1 MPTDPLPLLKETAS
15 EIERAG
21 AENVYST
28 TSGAWVR
35 EFGAELEKFEPF
47 ATIAAGWLVGPRGGG
62 RIGAGVSG
70 LWVWHRLLAGADPE
84 TVLAKA
90 TAAVAQNSYEA
101 WDIRPARGITVGGR
115 IDIEPTNFPSWDV
128 EPVRERSRVPPPV
141 AFLCRGVDLPIS
153 RNREIAFGEDAFDEM
168 LPQDTAALVQTFVV
182 EPALIPID
190 ADRSMSHLS
199 DAWEKRNAFAKR
211 HRLALGLMSG
221 GPVDMPITYCLGTKD
236 NILSSEDGI
245 FGTPRAPIF
254 SPSKEVD
261 IIRMLATVDLL
272 GLMEK
277 PKALELSIDRL
288 MRSRLSRT
296 TEDRIIDL
304 GMAAEIVLMHV
315 ASGGGDGKGEITNK
329 MSARAAW
336 LLGKDVDDRI
346 RIADATRDLY
356 SARSK
361 VVHTGEA
368 EPKHLKRL
376 DAWDKLVADIAI
388 ELLARSRF
396 PDWKRLVL
404 GD

>member
-1 MPTDPLPLLKETAS
+1 MPTDPLALLKEAAS
-15 EIERAG
+15 EIKRAG
-21 AENVYST
+21 AANIYST

-35 EFGAELEKFEPF
+35 DFGAKLEKFEPF

-62 RIGAGVSG
+62 RIGVGVSG
-70 LWVWHRLLAGADPE
+70 PWVWHRLLDGADPE
-84 TVLAKA
+84 TVLGKV

-101 WDIRPARGITVGGR
+101 WDIRPVRGITVGGR
-115 IDIEPTNFPSWDV
+115 IDIELTNFPSWDD
-128 EPVRERSRVPPPV
+128 EPVRERRRAPPPV
-141 AFLCRGVDLPIS
+141 AFLCRGLDLPRS
-153 RNREIAFGEDAFDEM
+153 QNREIAFGENALDEM
-168 LPQDTAALVQTFVV
+168 LPTDTAALVQTFVV

-190 ADRSMSHLS
+190 ADRTLPHLS
-199 DAWEKRNAFAKR
+199 DAWQKREAFAKR
-211 HRLALGLMSG
+211 HRLALGLVCG
-221 GPVDMPITYCLGTKD
+221 GAVDMPIAYGLGTRD

-245 FGTPRAPIF
+245 FGTPRTPIF

-261 IIRMLATVDLL
+261 IIGLLATVDLL
-272 GLMEK
+272 GLMEE

-288 MRSRLSRT
+288 LRSRLART
-296 TEDRIIDL
+296 IEDRIIDL

-315 ASGGGDGKGEITNK
+315 ASGKGDGKGEITNK

-336 LLGKDVDDRI
+336 LLGQGVDDRLS
-346 RIADATRDLY
+346 IADAIRDLY

-368 EPKHLKRL
+368 DPRHIMHL
-376 DAWDKLVADIAI
+376 DDWDKLVANIAI

-404 GD
+404 GY